1 MILFYK
7 YNKNKTSFIIKEK
20 YERYMNSLKDKKK
33 KKNNKIKCDICEK
46 EESINKSK
54 IILSHFKKHK
64 KNEENEIDF
73 NINEDIAICNKC
85 FKSNISANILNEEYT
100 DNNIII
106 F

>member
-1 MILFYK
+1 MFYK

-20 YERYMNSLKDKKK
+20 YEKYMNSLIDKKK

-46 EESINKSK
+46 EENINKSK
-54 IILSHFKKHK
+54 IVLSHFKKHK
-64 KNEENEIDF
+64 KNEENEVDL

-85 FKSNISANILNEEYT
+85 FKSNISANILNEENT